1 MMIVILRCK
10 GGRKILRMPKRG
22 GHDASARLDNP
33 HARRPAN
40 PVAPPRNRRYWNR
53 HAFDFDQASLVV
65 GLLTA
70 AFRSACA

>member
-1 MMIVILRCK
+1 MMVVILRRK
-10 GGRKILRMPKRG
+10 GGPKIFEEVEAG
-22 GHDASARLDNP
+22 SDNSQTS
-33 HARRPAN
+33 RSAN
-40 PVAPPRNRRYWNR
+40 PVAPPPNRRYWNR